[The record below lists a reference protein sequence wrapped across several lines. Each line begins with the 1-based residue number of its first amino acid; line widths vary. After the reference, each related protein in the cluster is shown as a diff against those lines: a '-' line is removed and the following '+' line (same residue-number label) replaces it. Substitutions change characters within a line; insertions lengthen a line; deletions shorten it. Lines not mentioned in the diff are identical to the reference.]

1 MGGHHIEAAFVVPDC
16 GCIDSVAAVEAGKV
30 NLGIAGQ
37 TRTDLLP
44 IDKVLAVIDRYSWK
58 ILEGTVY
65 KIIIF
70 ADATDAGIC
79 MESWKYRIAICA
91 QYGTDETCQYDNKY
105 FLHSKGL

>member
-1 MGGHHIEAAFVVPDC
+1 MGGHHIEAAFIISDC
-16 GCIDSVAAVEAGKV
+16 SGIDAVAAVKTCKV
-30 NLGIAGQ
+30 DLGISGQ

-44 IDKVLAVIDRYSWK
+44 VDEVLAVIYRDPGK

-79 MESWKYRIAICA
+79 MESWKYRIAICT
-91 QYGTDETCQYDNKY
+91 QYRTDETSQYDN
-105 FLHSKGL
+105 